1 MAVKIRLRRMGA
13 KKAPFYRIVVADSR
27 YPRDGRFI
35 EEIGTYDPTRNPSAI
50 NVDLEKANKWIAT
63 GAQPTDTVRGLL
75 KKAEADGIKLK
86 IISAYR
92 SFEYQQM
99 LWEREVSHEMWG
111 GLSYEKAV
119 EKVGRTLA
127 LPGSSEHNTGLAVDL
142 GREGDNDV
150 SDDFYKT
157 PESRWLCANAADF
170 GFILRYPRLKEQMTG
185 IDFEP
190 WHYRYV
196 GVEAAR
202 IIAAGGL
209 CLE

>member
-1 MAVKIRLRRMGA
+1 MDYLMLVDKFNPIDMGFYDRVELTEVNGKFMESQAGNRLR
-13 KKAPFYRIVVADSR
+13 
-27 YPRDGRFI
+27 
-35 EEIGTYDPTRNPSAI
+35 
-50 NVDLEKANKWIAT
+50 L
-63 GAQPTDTVRGLL
+63 LL

-86 IISAYR
+86 IISDYR

-209 CLE
+209 CLEEFLHFYSEKYI

>member
-1 MAVKIRLRRMGA
+1 MDYLMLVDKFNPIDMGFCDRVELTEVNGKFMESQAGNRLR
-13 KKAPFYRIVVADSR
+13 
-27 YPRDGRFI
+27 
-35 EEIGTYDPTRNPSAI
+35 
-50 NVDLEKANKWIAT
+50 L
-63 GAQPTDTVRGLL
+63 LL

-150 SDDFYKT
+150 SEDFYKA

-209 CLE
+209 CLEEFLHFYSEKYI

>member
-1 MAVKIRLRRMGA
+1 MDYLMLVDKFNPIDMGFYDRVELTEVNGKFMESQAGNRLR
-13 KKAPFYRIVVADSR
+13 
-27 YPRDGRFI
+27 
-35 EEIGTYDPTRNPSAI
+35 
-50 NVDLEKANKWIAT
+50 L
-63 GAQPTDTVRGLL
+63 LL

-127 LPGSSEHNTGLAVDL
+127 LPGSSEHNTGL
-142 GREGDNDV
+142 
-150 SDDFYKT
+150 
-157 PESRWLCANAADF
+157 CANAADF

-209 CLE
+209 CLEEFLHFYSEKYI

>member
-1 MAVKIRLRRMGA
+1 MDYLMLVDKFNPIDMGFYDRVELTEVNGKFMESQAGNRLR
-13 KKAPFYRIVVADSR
+13 
-27 YPRDGRFI
+27 
-35 EEIGTYDPTRNPSAI
+35 
-50 NVDLEKANKWIAT
+50 L
-63 GAQPTDTVRGLL
+63 LL

-157 PESRWLCANAADF
+157 PESPVSYTHLTLPTKA
-170 GFILRYPRLKEQMTG
+170 
-185 IDFEP
+185 
-190 WHYRYV
+190 
-196 GVEAAR
+196 
-202 IIAAGGL
+202 
-209 CLE
+209 

>member
-1 MAVKIRLRRMGA
+1 MDYLMLVDKFNPIDVGFCNSVELTEVEGKLVESQAGSRLRLM
-13 KKAPFYRIVVADSR
+13 
-27 YPRDGRFI
+27 
-35 EEIGTYDPTRNPSAI
+35 
-50 NVDLEKANKWIAT
+50 
-63 GAQPTDTVRGLL
+63 L
-75 KKAEADGIKLK
+75 KTAEQDGIYLK

-99 LWEREVSHEMWG
+99 LWEREVSREMWS

-142 GREGDNDV
+142 GRVDDNDV

-157 PESRWLCANAADF
+157 AESRWLCANAADF
-170 GFILRYPRLKEQMTG
+170 GFILRYPRLKEQITG

-196 GVEAAR
+196 GTEAAR
-202 IIAAGGL
+202 IISAGGL
-209 CLE
+209 CLEEFLHFYSEKYI

>member
-1 MAVKIRLRRMGA
+1 MDYLMLVDKFNPIDMGFYDRVELTEVNGKFMEAQAGNRLR
-13 KKAPFYRIVVADSR
+13 
-27 YPRDGRFI
+27 
-35 EEIGTYDPTRNPSAI
+35 
-50 NVDLEKANKWIAT
+50 L
-63 GAQPTDTVRGLL
+63 LL

-142 GREGDNDV
+142 G
-150 SDDFYKT
+150 
-157 PESRWLCANAADF
+157 
-170 GFILRYPRLKEQMTG
+170 FILRYPRLKEQMTG

-209 CLE
+209 CLEEFLHFYSEKYI

>member
-1 MAVKIRLRRMGA
+1 MDYLMLVDKFNPIDMGFYDRVELTEVNGKFMESQAGNRLR
-13 KKAPFYRIVVADSR
+13 
-27 YPRDGRFI
+27 
-35 EEIGTYDPTRNPSAI
+35 
-50 NVDLEKANKWIAT
+50 L
-63 GAQPTDTVRGLL
+63 LL

-86 IISAYR
+86 IIS
-92 SFEYQQM
+92 
-99 LWEREVSHEMWG
+99 
-111 GLSYEKAV
+111 
-119 EKVGRTLA
+119 GRTLA

-209 CLE
+209 CLEEFLHFYSEKYI